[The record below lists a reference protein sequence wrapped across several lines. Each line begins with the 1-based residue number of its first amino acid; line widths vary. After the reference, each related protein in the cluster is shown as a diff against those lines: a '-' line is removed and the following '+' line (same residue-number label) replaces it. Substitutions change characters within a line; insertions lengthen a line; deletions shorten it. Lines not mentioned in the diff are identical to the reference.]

1 MTEILIVSTT
11 VRLSIQA
18 DNIRGNIEQAKELLT
33 AALAALENKP
43 DEVRRDEIVFKRMAV
58 QDKIQEIINT
68 TSSADFIEIMMSGDA
83 KLLDFLKSGDQDARD
98 FAILIKQEQVNIYRK
113 IKEREAAELTE

>member
-33 AALAALENKP
+33 AALAALEKKP
-43 DEVRRDEIVFKRMAV
+43 DEVYRHEIVFK
-58 QDKIQEIINT
+58 K
-68 TSSADFIEIMMSGDA
+68 
-83 KLLDFLKSGDQDARD
+83 
-98 FAILIKQEQVNIYRK
+98 
-113 IKEREAAELTE
+113 

>member
-33 AALAALENKP
+33 AALAALDQKP
-43 DEVRRDEIVFKRMAV
+43 DEVRRDEIVYK
-58 QDKIQEIINT
+58 KI
-68 TSSADFIEIMMSGDA
+68 
-83 KLLDFLKSGDQDARD
+83 
-98 FAILIKQEQVNIYRK
+98 
-113 IKEREAAELTE
+113 

>member
-33 AALAALENKP
+33 AALAALDQKP
-43 DEVRRDEIVFKRMAV
+43 HQVRGYEIVYK
-58 QDKIQEIINT
+58 KI
-68 TSSADFIEIMMSGDA
+68 
-83 KLLDFLKSGDQDARD
+83 
-98 FAILIKQEQVNIYRK
+98 
-113 IKEREAAELTE
+113 